1 VTRSE
6 DPELEP
12 ELRRLRTKLRTAN
25 DKYRRA
31 MQGEKKL
38 KRRAAELEQALRR
51 AEEELRVRRQYE
63 SEVVSELLRAEKA
76 LAKLRS
82 SRPVKIARAARNAAR
97 RPGALFGLPVDI
109 LRILR
114 DRGGSDDSVRAVA
127 KVQRH
132 AEAHR
137 KRLEAVRAESRISE
151 VAPDTGDLALP
162 RSSALR
168 ALRSGS
174 RPRVAMIVDDF
185 TRMSLEPECEAIHLT
200 PSRWREELEGGQPH
214 LLFVESAWRG
224 IDNVWENRV
233 GHMPR
238 ELAGILEWCRAH
250 GTPTVFWN
258 KEDPVHFSTF
268 LNVASRF
275 DHIFT
280 TDIDSIP
287 AYKHAVGHDRV
298 WLMPFACQPAIH
310 NPVATVERRAAI
322 MFAGAFYRRY
332 PERNQDFES
341 MVDELAPAYPIDIY
355 DRNFG
360 SDLEDYR
367 FPDRYAE
374 HIRGTL
380 APGDVPDAYKRYR
393 FGLNMNSVKQSTT
406 MFARRVFEL
415 MGSGTLV
422 LGNYSRGVRTLF
434 GDLTIA
440 VDDGGGARE
449 LIDRLSELDVRKK
462 RHAALRKVLGE
473 HTYAD
478 RFSYLRSRITG
489 DGFEAY
495 APSVAVLVDARG
507 ADEPESLAADLVAQQ
522 GVRPTAFLWNGRD
535 LQPFGPGAVEEHTR
549 TRTGAPES
557 IGRLRHRFDYVTV
570 WRPGDHHG
578 PHLLR
583 DLTLA
588 HRYTTADAVGIDGG
602 FELVGDEVVERPGA
616 RYRIVGPGTLRAAVV
631 RTTALS
637 DQVGLADL
645 VEGWDFIADGFA
657 VEPFGYCRGARGV
670 DVSDTVE
677 ASPGDDGL
685 SMTELY
691 AAAEALGAQ
700 SETRSRGVD
709 AEEDI
714 VSGFGGF
721 RRSAVR
727 TDAEGSSVVIEST
740 LEAGTH
746 DYLFSRLEH
755 EAANLVQ
762 GDELKLYVEC
772 TPGLNVQIAVI
783 YYDAAEKR
791 IGSSVHFANQNA
803 VSTPPVGA
811 RTLRVALRVAGEGTA
826 ELRSLE
832 FDHRSEAPAFMPL
845 RGDALLL
852 TNVYPSRD
860 DRYRNGF
867 VHSRVMA
874 YARAGVGVDVLAVQP
889 GQTYR
894 TYEHEGVDVAVGS
907 PEVLDLALCSSAD
920 NVILI
925 HFLDPTMWKSV
936 RAHHR
941 GRRVVVWLHGAEVQ
955 PWWRRAYN
963 YQSDQELDTA
973 KRASEA
979 RMAFW
984 REVFEDTAVDV
995 HFVFVS
1001 QYFADEVMEDVGV
1014 TLRPSRYSIVHNP
1027 IDTDLFSF
1035 TQKEE
1040 DARLRV
1046 LSIRP
1051 FASPKY
1057 ANDLSVAAVDLL
1069 RGEPE
1074 FENMH
1079 FRFVGD
1085 GPLFDATLEPIRG
1098 LANVRV
1104 ERRFLSHDEIA
1115 RMHRQYGVFLVPTR
1129 MDAQGVSRDEAM
1141 SSGLVPVTSRVAAV
1155 PEFVDSDSGM
1165 LCEPESA
1172 ESLAAALL
1180 RLAREPDLFMRL
1192 SRGAAER
1199 VRSQVDKSLVLQSE
1213 LNLIGKTG
1221 AR

>member
-1 VTRSE
+1 MTR
-6 DPELEP
+6 DDDTELDP

-31 MQGEKKL
+31 MQVEKKL
-38 KRRAAELEQALRR
+38 KRRGAELERALQL
-51 AEEELRVRRQYE
+51 AEEELRLRRHYE

-82 SRPVKIARAARNAAR
+82 SRSVRIGRAARKAVQ
-97 RPGALFGLPVDI
+97 RPAALFGLPVEL

-114 DRGGSDDSVRAVA
+114 DRGESDDSARAVA

-132 AEAHR
+132 AEEHR
-137 KRLEAVRAESRISE
+137 ERLGAVRAGSRPAE
-151 VAPDTGDLALP
+151 EAPHTDEIALP
-162 RSSALR
+162 RSSVLR

-185 TRMSLEPECEAIHLT
+185 TRMSIEPECEAIHLT
-200 PSRWREELEGGQPH
+200 PGRWREELESGQPH

-224 IDNVWENRV
+224 IDNVWENQV
-233 GHMPR
+233 GHLPR
-238 ELAGILEWCRAH
+238 ELVGILEWCRAH

-287 AYKHAVGHDRV
+287 AYKYAVGHDRV

-310 NPVATVERRAAI
+310 NPVATVERQAAV

-332 PERNQDFES
+332 PERNQDLES
-341 MVDELAPAYPIDIY
+341 MVDELAPVYDIDIY

-360 SDLEDYR
+360 SELEDYR

-380 APGDVPDAYKRYR
+380 APGDVPEAYKRYR

-422 LGNYSRGVRTLF
+422 LGNYSRGVRALF

-440 VDDGGGARE
+440 VDDGGSARE

-489 DGFEAY
+489 DDFETY

-507 ADEPESLAADLVAQQ
+507 AHDPESLAADLAAQR
-522 GVRPTAFLWNGRD
+522 GVRVAAFLWNGTD
-535 LQPFGPGAVEEHTR
+535 LQPFRPGAVEE
-549 TRTGAPES
+549 RTGAPES
-557 IGRLRHRFDYVTV
+557 VARLRRRFDYVTV
-570 WRPGDHHG
+570 WRPADYHG
-578 PHLLR
+578 PQLLR

-588 HRYTTADAVGIDGG
+588 HRYTGADAVGIDGG
-602 FELVGDEVVERPGA
+602 FELVGEEVVERPGA
-616 RYRIVGPGTLRAAVV
+616 RYSVARPGPLRAAVL
-631 RTTALS
+631 RTAAL
-637 DQVGLADL
+637 DERTGWADVVG
-645 VEGWDFIADGFA
+645 GWDSIAHGFA
-657 VEPFGYCRGARGV
+657 VEPFGYCRGARGA
-670 DVSDTVE
+670 DVSDAVE
-677 ASPGDDGL
+677 ATSGDEGL

-691 AAAEALGAQ
+691 AVAESLGAR
-700 SETRSRGVD
+700 SEPRSRGAD

-714 VSGFGGF
+714 VSGFAGF

-727 TDAEGSSVVIEST
+727 TDADGSNVVIAST

-755 EAANLVQ
+755 ETAKLVQ
-762 GDELKLYVEC
+762 DDELKLYVEC

-783 YYDAAEKR
+783 YYDEAEKR

-803 VSTPPVGA
+803 VSNPPAGA
-811 RTLRVALRVAGEGTA
+811 RTLRVALRVAGDGTA
-826 ELRSLE
+826 ELRSVE
-832 FDHRSEAPAFMPL
+832 FDHRSETPAFMPL

-867 VHSRVMA
+867 VHSRVQA
-874 YARAGVGVDVLAVQP
+874 YARAGVRVDVLTVQA

-907 PEVLDLALCSSAD
+907 PEVLDMALRSSAD
-920 NVILI
+920 NVILV
-925 HFLDPTMWKSV
+925 HFLDPSMWKSV

-955 PWWRRAYN
+955 PWWRRSYN
-963 YQSDQELDTA
+963 YQSDQELDVA
-973 KRASEA
+973 KRASDA
-979 RMAFW
+979 RIAFW

-1014 TLRPSRYSIVHNP
+1014 TLPRSRYSIVHNP

-1035 TQKEE
+1035 TPKQE
-1040 DARLRV
+1040 DARLKV

-1051 FASPKY
+1051 FASAKY
-1057 ANDLSVAAVDLL
+1057 ANDLSVAAIDLL

-1074 FENMH
+1074 FETMDFH
-1079 FRFVGD
+1079 FVGD
-1085 GPLFDATLEPIRG
+1085 GPLFDVTLEPVRG
-1098 LANVRV
+1098 LPNVRV

-1115 RMHRQYGVFLVPTR
+1115 RMHRQFGVFLVPTR

-1141 SSGLVPVTSRVAAV
+1141 ASGLVPVTSRVAAV
-1155 PEFVDSDSGM
+1155 PEFVDSESGM

-1199 VRSQVDKSLVLQSE
+1199 VRAQADKSLVLQSE
-1213 LNLIGKTG
+1213 LRLIGTTG